1 MTLTMAW
8 VRTLPAGSDADAM
21 SWSEDEISPSDRGAV
36 RHQSQSKQ
44 HLRQELLIA
53 SDSRLR
59 AGYAWD
65 AAPKILRLPRGDAAL
80 AFAGQTAFA
89 YPLMLQAWNAV
100 DSWRRSRDR
109 WQHLNVLKGHLIRV
123 FNGMLH
129 EISDLPSAEERMDP
143 EAVLLLAGFC
153 WDEQKFKIWTL
164 HYDKELHGFTFRPA
178 RPWRGNASRG
188 KVLAVVGDEVREAKE
203 RLISM
208 LREQRTLTVG
218 GFDLEP
224 LKILESMTLDPNF
237 STIGGPIQLVKVYRS
252 LKSAAFIVPNAADG
266 RPTLLGR
273 PLLTYEKPDRQ
284 PTFQW

>member
-1 MTLTMAW
+1 MAW
-8 VRTLPAGSDADAM
+8 IRTVPVGLTADA
-21 SWSEDEISPSDRGAV
+21 SSSPENGPSPPDRDAE
-36 RHQSQSKQ
+36 Q
-44 HLRQELLIA
+44 HESRMEHDRRRELLIA

-65 AAPKILRLPRGDAAL
+65 AAPKVLRLPRGDSVL

-100 DSWRRSRDR
+100 DSWRPSRER
-109 WQHLNVLKGHLIRV
+109 WQQLGVLRRHLIRV
-123 FNGMLH
+123 FNGMLD
-129 EISDLPSAEERMDP
+129 ELSDLPEFEERIDP

-153 WDEQKFKIWTL
+153 WSEQEFKIWTL
-164 HYDKELHGFTFRPA
+164 HYDQEIQRFTFRPA
-178 RPWRGNASRG
+178 GPWRGRANRD
-188 KVLAVVGDEVREAKE
+188 KILAVVGDDVHEAKA
-203 RLISM
+203 RLVSI

-224 LKILESMTLDPNF
+224 LRVLKSMALDPKF
-237 STIGGPIQLVKVYRS
+237 PTIGEPIQLVKVYQS
-252 LKSAAFIVPNAADG
+252 LNSAAFVVPSGEDG

-273 PLLTYEKPDRQ
+273 PLLTYEKPDRH